1 MSKTH
6 FDKHPIIAVSLL
18 VLSSIWLVVALIWSA
33 SILLSLNK
41 KTVLEP
47 VSSNVQQQ
55 VIQNAL
61 ELFSS
66 LSVEE

>member
-1 MSKTH
+1 MSKTR
-6 FDKHPIIAVSLL
+6 FDKYPALVLSLL
-18 VLSSIWLVVALIWSA
+18 VLASLWFLVVIAWSG
-33 SILLSLNK
+33 SIIFALNK
-41 KTVLEP
+41 KTTLEP

-55 VIQNAL
+55 VIQNAI